1 MDESSGFAAF
11 LGVLFGI
18 LLVVAVVFVGLNMGA
33 AKIQTA
39 SLPVSPP
46 LIFIPK

>member
-18 LLVVAVVFVGLNMGA
+18 LLVVAVVFVG
-33 AKIQTA
+33 
-39 SLPVSPP
+39 
-46 LIFIPK
+46 